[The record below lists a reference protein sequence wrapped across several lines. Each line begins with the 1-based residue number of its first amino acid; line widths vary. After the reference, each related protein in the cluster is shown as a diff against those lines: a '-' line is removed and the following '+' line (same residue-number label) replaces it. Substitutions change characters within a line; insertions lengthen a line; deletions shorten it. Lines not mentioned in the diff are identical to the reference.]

1 MQKWIQKMKISEN
14 NGTMTIVM
22 CNGKVSNN
30 MKTRKEKTRKH
41 EVIEGGE
48 ITCNCNVS
56 ISLLAIDWVE
66 GYEPERGGVW
76 YGFTPFGCYT
86 VYQDSQNLWILE
98 GMHQDGEEEYE
109 SLEDAVDGA
118 QSDYVSRLS
127 EVLGGRVNKLQDR
140 IIGSWDS
147 DTVGALDSEDD
158 EIV

>member
-1 MQKWIQKMKISEN
+1 MKISEN
-14 NGTMTIVM
+14 NGAMTIVVR
-22 CNGKVSNN
+22 NGKIVTIVSDDNLKKSS

-56 ISLLAIDWVE
+56 IGLLAINWFE
-66 GYEPERGGVW
+66 GYEPERGCVW

-86 VYQDSQNLWILE
+86 VYQDGDCRILE
-98 GMHQDGEEEYE
+98 GMHQDGEEDYE

-118 QSDYVSRLS
+118 QADYVSRLS
-127 EVLGGRVNKLQDR
+127 EVLGGRVNKVQDR

-147 DTVGALDSEDD
+147 DTVGVLDSEDD
-158 EIV
+158 E

>member
-1 MQKWIQKMKISEN
+1 MKISEN
-14 NGTMTIVM
+14 NGTMMFVVR
-22 CNGKVSNN
+22 NGKIITLVSDNRQN
-30 MKTRKEKTRKH
+30 SMKTRKH

-56 ISLLAIDWVE
+56 IGLLAIDWVE

-86 VYQDSQNLWILE
+86 VYQENQNLWILE

-118 QSDYVSRLS
+118 QAGYVSRLS

-147 DTVGALDSEDD
+147 DTVGSLDSEDD